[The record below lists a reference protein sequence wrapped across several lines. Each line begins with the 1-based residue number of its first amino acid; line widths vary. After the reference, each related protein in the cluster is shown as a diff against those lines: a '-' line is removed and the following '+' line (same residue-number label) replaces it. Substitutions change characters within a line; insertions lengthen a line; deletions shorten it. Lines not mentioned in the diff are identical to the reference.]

1 MRSIQ
6 IKDEFYQNET
16 ELTMNKFMNLL
27 AVDQQHYRASV
38 WSSAKVGRPCYN

>member
-6 IKDEFYQNET
+6 IKDELHQNET
-16 ELTMNKFMNLL
+16 ELTMNKFMNLF

-38 WSSAKVGRPCYN
+38 WLSAKVGSPLI